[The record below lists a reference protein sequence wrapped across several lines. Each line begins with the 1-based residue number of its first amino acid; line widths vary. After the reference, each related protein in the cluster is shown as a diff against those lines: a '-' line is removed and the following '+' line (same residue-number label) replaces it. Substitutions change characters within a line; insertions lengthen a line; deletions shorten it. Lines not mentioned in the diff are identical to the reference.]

1 MILRLADVDVE
12 TESKLT
18 PHHQAIAISQ
28 HNATIFDLMI
38 FVKLGVI
45 PQLLLTF
52 VKFIN
57 LRGH

>member
-18 PHHQAIAISQ
+18 PHHQAISQ

-45 PQLLLTF
+45 PQLLLAL

-57 LRGH
+57 LSGH